1 MIPITY
7 DMNDPRVVYDNP
19 NVRFVQGIGY
29 LFEEG
34 DPGYVHLQPGQ
45 PGYVPPDPAKKKPFH
60 RAPKSAVPS
69 PPPIPNQTTTMS
81 TFKYHPAPNSHGG
94 YTTRVVFGEQVD
106 QAALAAAMATELGTT
121 PELVVATIQ
130 LFADKLLECSAG
142 CAWSRNL
149 WDAFSVRPT
158 SGGTSPSADGFH
170 TPVDI
175 KADVAVS
182 ILSSKID
189 TWRTQISL
197 QSMGEVGLVSP
208 VIDSIVNQSN
218 GAVNKYTAGQMIEL
232 RGDHLKLNKT
242 DPLQGVFFT
251 IGAAAEVRAT
261 VYGTMDPSSLSVLVP
276 AGTTGS
282 VVVRVAA
289 FINGSNRSFT
299 YMTPLTV

>member
-60 RAPKSAVPS
+60 RAAKAAAPF

-81 TFKYHPAPNSHGG
+81 TFKYHPAPNPKGG
-94 YTTRVVFGEQVD
+94 YTTRVVLGEQVD
-106 QAALAAAMATELGTT
+106 QLALAAAMATQLGTT
-121 PELVVATIQ
+121 PELVVATIK

-142 CAWSRNL
+142 CSWSRSL
-149 WDAFSVRPT
+149 FDSFFVRPT

-182 ILSSKID
+182 IISTKID
-189 TWRTQISL
+189 AWRSQLSL

-208 VIDSIVNQSN
+208 VIDSIVNQHN

-232 RGDHLKLNKT
+232 RGDNLKLNKT
-242 DPLQGVFFT
+242 DPLQGVFYT
-251 IGAAAEVRAT
+251 IGTAAEVRAN

-276 AGTTGS
+276 DGTTGS
-282 VVVRVAA
+282 IMVRVVAY
-289 FINGSNRSFT
+289 INGSNRSFT